1 MLLSMTTTQ
10 PTTDPYPLRRI
21 DDNRM
26 LAGVA
31 AGVARHFDL
40 DPTIVRI
47 GVVALSLMGGV
58 GVPLYLAGWLLIPD
72 EDSDTSIA
80 DELLDRVGLR

>member
-1 MLLSMTTTQ
+1 MTTTQ